1 VLEDTVPPQHARTK
15 SRPATGLTK
24 RLPQDTKTAPGN
36 CSNSFQMLSDI
47 VRRYMGPHQRTFRRD
62 RLRVTR
68 AIAWPNQA
76 LDRVGKISRHKGGT
90 T

>member
-24 RLPQDTKTAPGN
+24 RLPPDTKTAPGN

-47 VRRYMGPHQRTFRRD
+47 VRRRD

-68 AIAWPNQA
+68 AIAGPNQA